1 MAKKVKEKSLYEL
14 VNENADRKKAE
25 RMTNKPKKDYSRIIT
40 ISMFVLVVIMVIE
53 VLMYAYGLYL
63 VTRI

>member
-14 VNENADRKKAE
+14 VNENADRKMAE

>member
-1 MAKKVKEKSLYEL
+1 MARKTKEKSIYEL
-14 VNENADRKKAE
+14 VNENADRKMAE
-25 RMTNKPKKDYSRIIT
+25 RIDVKPKRNYSKLYT
-40 ISMFVLVVIMVIE
+40 AAMFAIVAIMFIE

>member
-14 VNENADRKKAE
+14 VNENADRKIAE
-25 RMTNKPKKDYSRIIT
+25 RMTNKPKKDYSRIIK